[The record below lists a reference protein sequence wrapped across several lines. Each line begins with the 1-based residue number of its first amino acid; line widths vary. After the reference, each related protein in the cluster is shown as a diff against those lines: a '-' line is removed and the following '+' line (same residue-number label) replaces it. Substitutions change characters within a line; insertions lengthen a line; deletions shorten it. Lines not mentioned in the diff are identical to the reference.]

1 MASLGSYPA
10 SVRLARNGME
20 LNHKTLLRRC
30 LASLILAPTRGK
42 ESHIRFVKIKPI
54 ARLAF
59 ACALAFG
66 WVSCSR
72 QGVHGLA
79 ILNQRPT
86 VELSQVPVPSET
98 TGTYVYELSWAGFDP
113 DGRVTGFFYAV
124 DPPSATGAETTWVA
138 TRANRATFVFRS
150 DSLEAGTA
158 TRARGFHTVAVYG
171 VDDHGARS
179 PVVSASFTSTT
190 VTPTVQIVSP
200 GPNALLSIGLAPS
213 VHVEWIGDD
222 LDGIGS
228 REPVAY
234 RTRLFPDTPDLP
246 LDAILADPDT
256 LRRRFAP
263 EFAGWDSLAGSV
275 NGAELRNMT
284 PGQSY
289 VYAVVA
295 IDRAGAYSPVFNFNS
310 NLLWFHVTSAVS
322 LGPII
327 TLSSSNFSFTYPSG
341 GIFNTPESYLQV
353 EFPADRVIPLVW
365 AAKPSSGSFV
375 RGYRWAVDLASLDD
389 VTPRADEDRD
399 LAHWS
404 RPTSSTG
411 VTLPVFAPPAG
422 RQSETHFFYLEA
434 TGDLGLRSIAVM
446 QFAVVRAS
454 FERELLVID
463 DTWFPPDRPAAG
475 GCVQAPS
482 GNWPM
487 AAELDTFLYAVGDKP
502 YRCYPT
508 GTRSPVGLF
517 AGYAFDTLGTHLVP
531 ASVLNL
537 QLLDRYRNIIWLS
550 DINSALT
557 FELDPRVATRPMPL
571 LRAWCAPQVQNP
583 LVTWLQ
589 QGGRLWL
596 MGGGA
601 ALASLRPYN
610 AAGTPV
616 NVYSSATGELAQ
628 GRPMHDWAH
637 WRSEISMLRTFR
649 AARSSRAVGGWSG
662 APDYTRLPVTLD
674 EKSPATDA
682 RPPLRSS
689 TFYEGQF
696 IAEFL
701 SKPNSIIDA
710 DPTVPTDP
718 GVAVLDTLYET
729 QGGDAGAGKPVM
741 TLYHGRDGPLFVF
754 SGFPPWYFQRAQ
766 AIQLVDFVLQDV
778 WKLQRKPVPR

>member
-1 MASLGSYPA
+1 MPA
-10 SVRLARNGME
+10 DTM
-20 LNHKTLLRRC
+20 
-30 LASLILAPTRGK
+30 
-42 ESHIRFVKIKPI
+42 
-54 ARLAF
+54 
-59 ACALAFG
+59 
-66 WVSCSR
+66 
-72 QGVHGLA
+72 
-79 ILNQRPT
+79 
-86 VELSQVPVPSET
+86 
-98 TGTYVYELSWAGFDP
+98 GTYVHELSWAGFDP

-124 DPPSATGAETTWVA
+124 DPPSASGAETTWVA

-179 PVVSASFTSTT
+179 PVVFASFTSTT

-213 VHVEWIGDD
+213 VHVDWIGDD

-275 NGAELRNMT
+275 HGAELRNMT

-295 IDRAGAYSPVFNFNS
+295 IDRAGAFSPVFGLNS
-310 NLLWFHVTSAVS
+310 NVLWFHVTSAVS
-322 LGPII
+322 LGPVI

-341 GIFNTPESYLQV
+341 GIFNTPESHLQV
-353 EFPADRVIPLVW
+353 EFPADLAIPLAW
-365 AAKPSSGSFV
+365 SAKPSSGSFV
-375 RGYRWAVDLASLDD
+375 RGYRWAVDLASIDD
-389 VTPRADEDRD
+389 VTPRSDEDRD

-404 RPTSSTG
+404 RSTTSTG
-411 VTLPVFAPPAG
+411 VTLPAFTPPAG

-434 TGDLGLRSIAVM
+434 TDELGLRSVAVV
-446 QFAVVRAS
+446 QLAVVRAS
-454 FERELLVID
+454 FDRELLVID
-463 DTWFPPDRPAAG
+463 DSWFTPDRTAAG
-475 GCVQAPS
+475 GCVQAPG
-482 GNWPM
+482 GNWPT

-537 QLLDRYRNIIWLS
+537 QLLGRYRNIIWLS

-557 FELDPRVATRPMPL
+557 FELDPRVPTRPMPL
-571 LRAWCAPQVQNP
+571 LRSWCTPQVQNP

-601 ALASLRPYN
+601 ALASLRPYD
-610 AAGTPV
+610 AVGTPV
-616 NVYSSATGELAQ
+616 NVYSSTTGELAQ
-628 GRPMHDWAH
+628 GRPMYDWAH

-649 AARSSRAVGGWSG
+649 ATRSNRAVGGWGG
-662 APDYTRLPVTLD
+662 APDYTRLPATLD

-682 RPPLRSS
+682 LPPLRSN
-689 TFYEGQF
+689 TFYQGQF

-729 QGGDAGAGKPVM
+729 QGGDAGTGKPVM
-741 TLYHGRDGPLFVF
+741 TLYHGREGPLFVF
-754 SGFPPWYFQRAQ
+754 SGFPPWYFQRQQ
-766 AIQLVDFVLQDV
+766 AIQLIDFVLQDV